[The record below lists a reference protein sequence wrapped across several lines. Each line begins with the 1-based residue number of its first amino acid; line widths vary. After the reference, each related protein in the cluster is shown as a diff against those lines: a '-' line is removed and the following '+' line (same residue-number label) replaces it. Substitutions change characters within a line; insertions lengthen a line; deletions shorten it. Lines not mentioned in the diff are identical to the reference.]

1 MLKVYCY
8 KKCSTCKKAIK
19 WLDNHS
25 IDYKYYEITEERPQ
39 EDLFKLW
46 LQDTEKKA
54 TYFFNTSGNLYR
66 TMNLKDKL
74 KELSIEEKAKLL
86 ADNGMLIKSYCARH
100 TVRTNQH
107 GCPVR
112 YFIQCLCGAHATRFK
127 PPDLV
132 HIVDNFTI
140 GVDNALFARL
150 LFSHIDCAAHAEA
163 ESGGFC
169 NRNAHTCS
177 LSA

>member
-46 LQDTEKKA
+46 LQDTEKKV

-74 KELSIEEKAKLL
+74 QELSIEEKAKLL
-86 ADNGMLIKSYCARH
+86 ADNGMLIKRPLVIKDDGS
-100 TVRTNQH
+100 V
-107 GCPVR
+107 
-112 YFIQCLCGAHATRFK
+112 LCGFK
-127 PPDLV
+127 EEKYKEFL
-132 HIVDNFTI
+132 
-140 GVDNALFARL
+140 
-150 LFSHIDCAAHAEA
+150 
-163 ESGGFC
+163 
-169 NRNAHTCS
+169 
-177 LSA
+177 